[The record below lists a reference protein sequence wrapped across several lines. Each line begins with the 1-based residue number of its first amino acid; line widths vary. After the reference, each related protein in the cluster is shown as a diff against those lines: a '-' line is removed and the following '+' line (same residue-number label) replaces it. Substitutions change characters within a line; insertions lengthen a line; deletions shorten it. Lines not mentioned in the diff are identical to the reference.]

1 MAKNVD
7 KMIEKPWLAQGR
19 TVFYG
24 QSSFDP
30 VYFMQ
35 NLAAMKMK
43 EDEAAAKKA
52 VARQA
57 EWKDFKWDQYQP
69 KEIYQQNRA
78 QIEKVLD
85 EFGNLMSESFAA
97 GLSPNDPSVR
107 RRAEQFRTKMIELEN
122 EGKMFNDRYNSVM
135 TKVKEDSTKYDPE
148 VIKSWQ
154 AEIDKLPTIQEKRA
168 YIDANNPLEEV
179 FNIREVLSQ
188 IDLPTYIEQKRQSN
202 PNFFVEKGGIREEEA
217 RKLIRGILSDP
228 KYTNQLAKEAKALAE
243 KENIKIEDATE
254 KVMKGYE
261 DFALN
266 LGDTKYIES
275 GTPKTS
281 TTINLGGQGTQAG
294 DYVAKPFML
303 SNVKEGLGPNQALVS
318 GTNAIAIRTEGKELT
333 VPAINLTPKGGAPNL
348 YVPIDVVLVEEGGK
362 KFWNIR
368 ANKARKETGV
378 KIDEKETE
386 SGFLARMKQE
396 KGADVQIESEGDG
409 KYTVIYLE
417 PKTELLPYNPENKAS
432 LPGAFVDYVDN
443 WYSKNVGSAAPA
455 PKTKTAATQLTAG
468 SLDSVGQKN

>member
-188 IDLPTYIEQKRQSN
+188 IDLPTYIEQKRESN

-243 KENIKIEDATE
+243 KEKITIEDATE

-275 GTPKTS
+275 GTPKSS
-281 TTINLGGQGTQAG
+281 TTINLGDQGDKTG
-294 DYVAKPFML
+294 DYVVKPYNLLKL
-303 SNVKEGLGPNQALVS
+303 SGLGS
-318 GTNAIAIRTEGKELT
+318 GQKLAEGINAIAIQTDKEMTLK
-333 VPAINLTPKGGAPNL
+333 PIEFTPYQGDPSQ
-348 YVPIDVVLVEEGGK
+348 YVPLDVVVVEEANGNK
-362 KFWNIR
+362 IKVIR
-368 ANKARKETGV
+368 ANASRGQTV
-378 KIDEKETE
+378 TKISENETE
-386 SGFLARMKQE
+386 DMLTARMRDKYGNNVKVE
-396 KGADVQIESEGDG
+396 PAEDG
-409 KYTVIYLE
+409 KYTVTYLTPE
-417 PKTELLPYNPENKAS
+417 TVLLPYSDENKKK
-432 LPGAFVDYVDN
+432 LPAATVEYIDKWFE
-443 WYSKNVGSAAPA
+443 KNFGSAAPA

-468 SLDSVGQKN
+468 SLDKVGQ